1 MFKKNKSL
9 LKIGKIKSAYGILG
23 WMKIHSFTENKKN
36 IFNYQPW
43 YIEKKFDLLNLETWK
58 KNKKNFLIK
67 IKEINNRSE
76 AEKIVNQYIMIEEKV
91 LLPFSKKKEYYWKDI
106 IKCQVFDLNLTF
118 LGIVV
123 KIIETGNYDVLVVNS
138 LKENNN
144 KKKTEILIPFIE
156 KKIIKDVN
164 IQKKK
169 ILVNWNLF

>member
-91 LLPFSKKKEYYWKDI
+91 LLPFSKKKNTI
-106 IKCQVFDLNLTF
+106 
-118 LGIVV
+118 G
-123 KIIETGNYDVLVVNS
+123 
-138 LKENNN
+138 
-144 KKKTEILIPFIE
+144 
-156 KKIIKDVN
+156 
-164 IQKKK
+164 K
-169 ILVNWNLF
+169 IL